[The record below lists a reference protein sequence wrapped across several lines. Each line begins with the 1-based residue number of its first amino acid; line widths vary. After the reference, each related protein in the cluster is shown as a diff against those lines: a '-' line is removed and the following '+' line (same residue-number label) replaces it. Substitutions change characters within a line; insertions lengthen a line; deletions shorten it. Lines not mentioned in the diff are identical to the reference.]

1 MIPVM
6 LDPTRV
12 SMALIGRGELALRRL
27 AWLRDLGG
35 DPAVY
40 SDAPSPALARAAWP
54 ALQARLP
61 DPAQW
66 SSIDVVWIADLDGEA
81 ATAAVA
87 MARRHGVLTNV
98 EDVTGLCDF
107 HSPAVVRRG
116 RLVLAAGTGGASPA
130 AAAAV
135 RRKLQADF
143 PDVWAAAV
151 DALAMDRECARAEGA
166 CVAEVKS
173 RAAAILSAHGLGAAQ
188 ADG

>member
-6 LDPTRV
+6 LDP
-12 SMALIGRGELALRRL
+12 SSIAIALIGRGERTLRRL
-27 AWLRDLGG
+27 AWLRELGA

-40 SDAPSPALARAAWP
+40 SDAPSPALAKAAWP

-61 DPAQW
+61 DAAQW
-66 SSIDVVWIADLDGEA
+66 SAIDIVWIADLDNKTSA
-81 ATAAVA
+81 ATVAA
-87 MARRHGVLTNV
+87 ARSHGVMTNV
-98 EDVTGLCDF
+98 EDEPGLCHF

-143 PDVWAAAV
+143 PESWAGV
-151 DALAMDRECARAEGA
+151 IDALAKDRECARANGA
-166 CVAEVKS
+166 SMAIVKARAE
-173 RAAAILSAHGLGAAQ
+173 AILSAHGISVQ
-188 ADG
+188 TADF